1 MSPTVAVRWEN
12 HDRHVALTQ
21 LAGVGLAAAL
31 LMAVFGQPPYGFHGP
46 LHYLGIMSPTCGM
59 SRGVMW
65 LTRGD
70 LGLAWEYNPAS
81 LLVLPAGLVA
91 LIRALFGR
99 LTERWPNLFFRWNW
113 WILGP
118 LTIALLALAVRQQ
131 LHADLLM

>member
-1 MSPTVAVRWEN
+1 MSRALRWEN
-12 HDRHVALTQ
+12 QDRHVALTQ

-65 LTRGD
+65 LTRGE
-70 LGLAWEYNPAS
+70 LALAWEYNPAS
-81 LLVLPAGLVA
+81 LVALPAGVVA
-91 LIRALFGR
+91 LIRAVIGR
-99 LTERWPNLFFRWNW
+99 LTGRWPNVFVRWTW

-118 LTIALLALAVRQQ
+118 LLAALVTLAVRQQ
-131 LHADLLM
+131 LHAELLM